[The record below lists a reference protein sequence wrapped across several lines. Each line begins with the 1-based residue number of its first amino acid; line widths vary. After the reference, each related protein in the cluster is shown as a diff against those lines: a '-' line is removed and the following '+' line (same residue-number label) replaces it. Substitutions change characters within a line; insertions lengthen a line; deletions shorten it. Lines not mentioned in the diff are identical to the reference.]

1 MHEFQ
6 KRNDLKSTPQLY
18 TIRKLKK
25 KSTLN
30 TNWQKEE
37 NLDEMGKFLE
47 MHDIPKFTK
56 KINGKSK

>member
-1 MHEFQ
+1 MHEFK

-18 TIRKLKK
+18 TIRNLQK

-47 MHDIPKFTK
+47 MCDVPNLLNK
-56 KINGKSK
+56 